1 MELQQLASSI
11 VASEGLRMGVVVT
24 VFLSGLRHGIDLDHL
39 AAISD
44 ITSSQLNRRR
54 SLFLASLYALGHAL
68 VLMVLGVLAVVAG
81 RRIPAALDSIMGRM
95 IGFTLVVLGLYV
107 IYSLI
112 RYGRDF
118 RLRSRWM
125 LILSGM
131 RRSLLWLKGRRQPEH
146 VEIVHVHD
154 HSDLGHHP
162 HDPSLVPVGGDGGK
176 GSVAVK
182 TDAHVHP
189 HRHVVP
195 MPSDPF
201 TEYGVWT
208 SFGIGM
214 IHGIGAETPTQV
226 LLFATAAGVAGGAA
240 GVILL
245 SVFVLGLFLANTA
258 VAIATSLGFN
268 TGKRLPVVFMALA
281 GLTAVSSLTVG
292 MLYLLGRG
300 DLLPAL
306 LGG

>member
-1 MELQQLASSI
+1 MELQHLASG
-11 VASEGLRMGVVVT
+11 VLASEGLRMGVVVT

-44 ITSSQLNRRR
+44 ITSSQLDRRR

-68 VLMVLGVLAVVAG
+68 VLMVLGVVAVVAG
-81 RRIPAALDSIMGRM
+81 RRIPEALDSFMGRM

-125 LILSGM
+125 LVLSGV
-131 RRSLLWLKGRRQPEH
+131 RRSLLWLKGRRQPEQ
-146 VEIVHVHD
+146 VEVVHVHD
-154 HSDLGHHP
+154 HAEEGHHP
-162 HDPSLVPVGGDGGK
+162 HDRSPAPAAIVGGDAA
-176 GSVAVK
+176 VAVK
-182 TDAHVHP
+182 TAVHAHP
-189 HRHVVP
+189 HKHVVP

-240 GVILL
+240 GVVLL
-245 SVFVLGLFLANTA
+245 AVFVLGLFLANTA
-258 VAIATSLGFN
+258 VAVASSLGFN
-268 TGKRLPVVFMALA
+268 TGKRLPIVFMALA

-292 MLYLLGRG
+292 LLYLLGRA
-300 DLLPAL
+300 DLLPAV

>member
-1 MELQQLASSI
+1 MEIQQLASSL
-11 VASEGLRMGVVVT
+11 ADNDSLRMGVVVT

-44 ITSSQLNRRR
+44 ITSSQLSRRR
-54 SLFLASLYALGHAL
+54 SMFLASLYALGHAL
-68 VLMVLGVLAVVAG
+68 VLMVLGLLAVLAG
-81 RRIPAALDSIMGRM
+81 RRIPTALDSFMGRM
-95 IGFTLVVLGLYV
+95 IGFTLVVLSAYV

-125 LILSGM
+125 LILSGV
-131 RRSLLWLKGRRQPEH
+131 RRSLLWLKRHRQPEH
-146 VEIVHVHD
+146 IEIVHVHG
-154 HSDLGHHP
+154 HPTGTHHLANTSPPASTSDAYDTAVVIKTDVHTHP
-162 HDPSLVPVGGDGGK
+162 HK
-176 GSVAVK
+176 
-182 TDAHVHP
+182 
-189 HRHVVP
+189 HVVP
-195 MPSDPF
+195 MPDDPF
-201 TEYGVWT
+201 TEYGIWT

-214 IHGIGAETPTQV
+214 IHGVGAETPTQV

-258 VAIATSLGFN
+258 VAFVTSLGFS
-268 TGKRLPVVFMALA
+268 TGKRLPVAFMALA
-281 GLTAVSSLTVG
+281 ILTAGSSFALG

-300 DLLPAL
+300 DLLPAV

>member
-1 MELQQLASSI
+1 MELQHLASSL
-11 VASEGLRMGVVVT
+11 VASEGLRLGVVVT

-44 ITSSQLNRRR
+44 ITSSQLDRRR

-68 VLMVLGVLAVVAG
+68 VLMILGVLAVVAG

-125 LILSGM
+125 LVLSGV

-154 HSDLGHHP
+154 HAGDGHHP
-162 HDPSLVPVGGDGGK
+162 HDPSVGPAGIETGTAA
-176 GSVAVK
+176 VAVK
-182 TDAHVHP
+182 TVHAHP
-189 HRHVVP
+189 HKHVAP

-214 IHGIGAETPTQV
+214 IHGVGAETPTQV

-240 GVILL
+240 GVVLL

-258 VAIATSLGFN
+258 VAIAASLGFN

-300 DLLPAL
+300 DLLPAV

>member
-1 MELQQLASSI
+1 MELQHLAASI
-11 VASEGLRMGVVVT
+11 VANEGLRLGVVVT

-44 ITSSQLNRRR
+44 ITSSQLDRRR

-68 VLMVLGVLAVVAG
+68 VLMVLGVVAVVAG
-81 RRIPAALDSIMGRM
+81 RRIPEALDSIMGRV
-95 IGFTLVVLGLYV
+95 IGFTLVVLGVYV

-125 LILSGM
+125 LVLSGV
-131 RRSLLWLKGRRQPEH
+131 RRSLLWLKGRRHPEH

-154 HSDLGHHP
+154 HADRGHHL
-162 HDPSLVPVGGDGGK
+162 HDPTPAPAVVGNLA
-176 GSVAVK
+176 VAVK
-182 TDAHVHP
+182 TGVHVHP
-189 HRHVVP
+189 HKHVAP

-214 IHGIGAETPTQV
+214 IHGVGAETPTQV

-240 GVILL
+240 GVLLL
-245 SVFVLGLFLANTA
+245 SVFVVGLFLANTA
-258 VAIATSLGFN
+258 VAIAACLGFN

-281 GLTAVSSLTVG
+281 GLTALSSLTVG
-292 MLYLLGRG
+292 MLYLLGRA
-300 DLLPAL
+300 DLLPAA

>member
-1 MELQQLASSI
+1 MELQHLASSI
-11 VASEGLRMGVVVT
+11 VANEGLRMGVVVT

-44 ITSSQLNRRR
+44 ITSSQLDRRR

-81 RRIPAALDSIMGRM
+81 RRIPAALDSAMGRM

-125 LILSGM
+125 LVLSGV

-154 HSDLGHHP
+154 HAEGGHHLL
-162 HDPSLVPVGGDGGK
+162 DPSLGPAATHAGDAA
-176 GSVAVK
+176 VAVK
-182 TDAHVHP
+182 TRVHAHP
-189 HRHVVP
+189 HKHVVP

-214 IHGIGAETPTQV
+214 IHGVGAETPTQV

-240 GVILL
+240 GVVLL

-258 VAIATSLGFN
+258 VALATSLGYN
-268 TGKRLPVVFMALA
+268 TGKRLPVVFMGLA
-281 GLTAVSSLTVG
+281 ALTAVSSLTVG
-292 MLYLLGRG
+292 MLYLVGRG
-300 DLLPAL
+300 DLLPAV

>member
-1 MELQQLASSI
+1 MELQHLASSM
-11 VASEGLRMGVVVT
+11 VASEGLRLGVVVT
-24 VFLSGLRHGIDLDHL
+24 VFLSGLRHGIDIDHL

-44 ITSSQLNRRR
+44 ITSSQLDRRR
-54 SLFLASLYALGHAL
+54 SLFLASLYALGHAF
-68 VLMVLGVLAVVAG
+68 VLMILGVLAVLAG
-81 RRIPAALDSIMGRM
+81 RQIPEALDSLMGRM
-95 IGFTLVVLGLYV
+95 IGFTLVVLGGYV

-125 LILSGM
+125 LVLSGV
-131 RRSLLWLKGRRQPEH
+131 RRSLLWLKRRRQPEH

-154 HSDLGHHP
+154 HPEHGHHR
-162 HDPSLVPVGGDGGK
+162 HDPALTPTPADVANGA
-176 GSVAVK
+176 VAVK
-182 TDAHVHP
+182 TDVHVHP
-189 HRHVVP
+189 HKHVAP

-214 IHGIGAETPTQV
+214 IHGVGAETPTQV

-240 GVILL
+240 GVVLL

-268 TGKRLPVVFMALA
+268 TGKRLPVVFMVLA

-300 DLLPAL
+300 DLLPTL
-306 LGG
+306 VGG

>member
-1 MELQQLASSI
+1 MELQHLAASI
-11 VASEGLRMGVVVT
+11 VANEGLRIGVVAT

-68 VLMVLGVLAVVAG
+68 VLMILGIMAVVAG
-81 RRIPAALDSIMGRM
+81 RRIPAALDSLMGRM
-95 IGFTLVVLGLYV
+95 IGFTLVVLGVYV
-107 IYSLI
+107 LYSLI

-125 LILSGM
+125 LVLSGI
-131 RRSLLWLKGRRQPEH
+131 RRSLLWLKGRRQPEQI
-146 VEIVHVHD
+146 EIVHVHD
-154 HSDLGHHP
+154 HPEDGHHR
-162 HDPSLVPVGGDGGK
+162 HDPSPSPAALGVGNGA
-176 GSVAVK
+176 VAVK
-182 TDAHVHP
+182 TAVHVHP
-189 HRHVVP
+189 HKHVAP
-195 MPSDPF
+195 MPGDPF

-214 IHGIGAETPTQV
+214 IHGVGAETPTQV

-240 GVILL
+240 GVVLL
-245 SVFVLGLFLANTA
+245 AVFVLGLFLANTG

-268 TGKRLPVVFMALA
+268 TGKRLPVVFLALA
-281 GLTAVSSLTVG
+281 GLTAVSSLTLG
-292 MLYLLGRG
+292 MLYLLGRS
-300 DLLPAL
+300 DLLPAV